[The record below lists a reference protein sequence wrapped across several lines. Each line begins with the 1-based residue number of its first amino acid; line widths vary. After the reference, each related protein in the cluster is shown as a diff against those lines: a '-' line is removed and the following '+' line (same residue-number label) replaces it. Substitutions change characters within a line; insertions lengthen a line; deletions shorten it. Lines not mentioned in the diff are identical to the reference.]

1 MPVGII
7 RLLNTEPISSDTNV
21 LYLDNNNK
29 LNFKNNNSR
38 GTIVANLQLDNIDQI
53 QKNDINTTSI
63 NLIDDLIDDFT
74 LISAKSNLTINN
86 NIINKPSSTDS
97 GWSSYSV
104 YSQESY
110 TGSAYIKFKV
120 LNLNSYF
127 MVGLSSSPTD
137 TLSYVNTEFQIYI
150 RDNTSSSDN
159 ASRLV
164 FHKGTQIGDWGT
176 IVNLNDIFEILYDG
190 KTVNYFHNGES
201 FYNFS
206 GINVSNNDNFH
217 LKISTAGTHTGSFVE
232 ILEFA
237 SAPSNYIITNSLET
251 INTSNNSFTFNGTS
265 DYLEIPRHIAPQL
278 ANSDFTIEFWCKFSG
293 TAQNVYPILSIGTN
307 NTTNGKNLTVGFLKA
322 SNNLIY
328 FYVSIRNYWGAYVD
342 TTSFV
347 NNYNHYCFTYY
358 RNNDTELFINGVSV
372 ESRNGFLS
380 SSSVVAHPD
389 ININNKLM
397 LIGKSLSNEY
407 GFTPPGYFNGEL
419 KHLRVYDS
427 VKYNSNF
434 SVNTTE
440 HTVISNPYLPINLD
454 LLIYIPMI
462 NKEIIVYH
470 NNNNILSNNNRLYC
484 YQNELYFEN
493 GKVITENSQTAPIR
507 FKNNYV
513 GINTSYAE
521 NPLQVAGFGNDI
533 TGSYSYFTKSNS
545 LTTNTNL
552 QNVQIYAAGNI
563 YASTLIAASDSRIKV
578 NIEQLVDN
586 EALIKFRQLKPCKYN
601 YIDTVTRTS
610 EKVYGF
616 IAQEVRETLPYATS
630 ISKEFIPNIYKLA
643 LYKDTVITF
652 DNEHNLESEGNI
664 KLIKPNNTEVI
675 VPYVIID
682 THKINIITSDLSG
695 DEILSNDLVQDED
708 GNNLAHNIFVYGT
721 SVDDFHT
728 LNKDVIWTTA
738 TAALQEV
745 DKIQQEDRIK
755 INNLES
761 ENIELKDKVSTLE
774 TELDTLEIELT
785 NALNETLQL
794 EQ

>member
-29 LNFKNNNSR
+29 LNFKKNNSSR
-38 GTIVANLQLDNIDQI
+38 GTIVANLQLDNINQI
-53 QKNDINTTSI
+53 QKNEINTTSI
-63 NLIDDLIDDFT
+63 NLIDDLINKFT
-74 LISAKSNLTINN
+74 LVSANLTINN
-86 NIINKPSSTDS
+86 NIINKNSTVSD
-97 GWSSYSV
+97 WVNYSV

-127 MVGLSSSPTD
+127 MVGLSSSPTNN
-137 TLSYVNTEFQIYI
+137 LSYNDTEFQIYI
-150 RDNTSSSDN
+150 SDNTSSNDN

-176 IVNLNDIFEILYDG
+176 VVNLNDIFEILYDG

-206 GINVSNNDNFH
+206 GINDNYNFH
-217 LKISTAGTHTGSFVE
+217 LKINTGGTYTGSFVE
-232 ILEFA
+232 ILEF
-237 SAPSNYIITNSLET
+237 SSTPSNYIITNSLET

-278 ANSDFTIEFWCKFSG
+278 AGSDFTIEFWAELSSSVTGPYSTIYVQGIYNNIYNESVGKALHISYYKQGTDIKIQLDFYDKYHVVVVNSEYLDTFSHY
-293 TAQNVYPILSIGTN
+293 AFVF
-307 NTTNGKNLTVGFLKA
+307 KNSDCSSK
-322 SNNLIY
+322 
-328 FYVSIRNYWGAYVD
+328 
-342 TTSFV
+342 
-347 NNYNHYCFTYY
+347 
-358 RNNDTELFINGVSV
+358 LFINGDLIS
-372 ESRNGFLS
+372 NNIHGGS
-380 SSSVVAHPD
+380 SSSYNNATGSVV
-389 ININNKLM
+389 
-397 LIGKSLSNEY
+397 IGKIPDRTDNNHHMFL
-407 GFTPPGYFNGEL
+407 GKL

-434 SVNTTE
+434 SINTTE

-462 NKEIIVYH
+462 NKEKVVYH
-470 NNNNILSNNNRLYC
+470 NNNNILSNNNRLYS

-513 GINTSYAE
+513 GINTSYAQ
-521 NPLQVAGFGNDI
+521 NPLHVTGYGGDI
-533 TGSYSYFTKSNS
+533 TGSYTYFNNFVG
-545 LTTNTNL
+545 LNNLTNL
-552 QNVQIYAAGNI
+552 QNIQIYAAGNI
-563 YASTLIAASDSRIKV
+563 YASLLVAASDSRIKT

-616 IAQEVRETLPYATS
+616 IAQEVREILPHATS
-630 ISKEFIPNIYKLA
+630 ITKECIPNIYKLA

-664 KLIKPNNTEVI
+664 KLIKPNNTEII

-682 THKINIITSDLSG
+682 THKINIITSDLSI
-695 DEILSNDLVQDED
+695 DEIPSNDLVKDND
-708 GNNLAHNIFVYGT
+708 GNDSAHNIFVYGT
-721 SVDDFHT
+721 CVDDFHK
-728 LNKDVIWTTA
+728 LNKDAIWTITTA
-738 TAALQEV
+738 SLQEV

-755 INNLES
+755 INNLVD
-761 ENIELKDKVSTLE
+761 ENTELKDKVSTLE
-774 TELDTLEIELT
+774 TELETLEIELT